1 MNALLDLYA
10 REPAMVLSGVGAV
23 VTAVLVLL
31 VSFGIPITMDEKA
44 AINALVVVVITV
56 GMGFLIR
63 SRVSPVASLTPAP
76 IQPPAA

>member
-10 REPAMVLSGVGAV
+10 HEPAMVLSGTGAV

-31 VSFGIPITMDEKA
+31 VSFGIPITMDQKA

-63 SRVSPVASLTPAP
+63 SRVSPVAVIPPAVP
-76 IQPPAA
+76 PPAA